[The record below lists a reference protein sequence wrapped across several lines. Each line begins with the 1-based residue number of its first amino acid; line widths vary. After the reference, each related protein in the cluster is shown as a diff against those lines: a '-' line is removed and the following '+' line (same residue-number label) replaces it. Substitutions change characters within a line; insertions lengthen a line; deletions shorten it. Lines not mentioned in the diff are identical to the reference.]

1 MANGDSLVTGTAL
14 SEISTSSIA
23 TSSIATSSI
32 ATSES
37 SASESST
44 STSTSSDSSAKSTS
58 HSSTSATAA
67 SISAASPDACSRAAS
82 SLDASGSISTIDP
95 SPDTSDT
102 PSRSTASASASTHA
116 SSRAAITS
124 AQATATATPPAAS
137 APATTPSPLDCVSGA
152 PCVAPCVAPRVVPS
166 GAPSGLRTG
175 RREVSVVGANITP
188 MNTRN
193 APVASTQRRRGPVA
207 SRESS
212 VSGYGTISGTG
223 TSTLASIH
231 CGTVSSALPISS
243 SGRSPF
249 GILFSC
255 ARTSRSSSRGSS
267 RSMSARNCWYASNCS
282 CARVSFA
289 CWMLRFCSS
298 SCRSRCAGIST
309 AETMSARPAMTNGHP
324 GSKRKSGV
332 GVDIEVAPA
341 TAGRS
346 PTCVT
351 SPAASRLAPSLCV

>member
-1 MANGDSLVTGTAL
+1 MANGDSLVSGSAV
-14 SEISTSSIA
+14 SEIS
-23 TSSIATSSI
+23 TSSI

-44 STSTSSDSSAKSTS
+44 SKSTPSDSSAKSTS

-67 SISAASPDACSRAAS
+67 SISVASPEASPDACSRAAS

-116 SSRAAITS
+116 SSPAAITS
-124 AQATATATPPAAS
+124 APATATATPPAAS

-255 ARTSRSSSRGSS
+255 ARTSRSSSRGSL

-332 GVDIEVAPA
+332 GVDVAVDISV
-341 TAGRS
+341 AGRS